1 MERKI
6 ENPFDYLVAR
16 AQLETDIARDI
27 LLKARE
33 ANDYH
38 REKAAAKLVA
48 FHENEEQMIMLY
60 VEAKIHYPE
69 MAETLEKKRPHLLEM
84 LRESELMWQA
94 A

>member
-1 MERKI
+1 MDRKI
-6 ENPFDYLVAR
+6 ENAFDYLVAR
-16 AQLETDIARDI
+16 AQMETDLARDI
-27 LLKARE
+27 LVKARE

-38 REKAAAKLVA
+38 REKAAAKLLA

-69 MAETLEKKRPHLLEM
+69 MAATLEKKRPHLLEM
-84 LRESELMWQA
+84 VKEAELLWQA